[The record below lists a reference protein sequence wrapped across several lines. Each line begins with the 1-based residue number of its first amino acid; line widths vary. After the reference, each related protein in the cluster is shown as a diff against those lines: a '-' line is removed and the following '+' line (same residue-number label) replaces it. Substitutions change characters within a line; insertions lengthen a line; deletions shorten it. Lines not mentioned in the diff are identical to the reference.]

1 MTATLGMI
9 RQFIVDHFSDEELT
23 QFCFDHF
30 HQVYQNFVS
39 EMTAGRKALL
49 LVDYC
54 NRRDNVPSLLELLR
68 VERPGPYLRV
78 FGRQSE
84 QSIQKININSAKTEE
99 LQNLPGIGPALA
111 AAIISA
117 RPFGSIDELARVVGI
132 GPKRLAAIRGWIDL

>member
-9 RQFIVDHFSDEELT
+9 RRFIVDHFSDEELT

-30 HQVYQNFVS
+30 HQVYQNFVG
-39 EMTAGRKALL
+39 EMTVGRKALL

-78 FGRQSE
+78 FGRHSGT
-84 QSIQKININSAKTEE
+84 SIRKVNINTANSEE
-99 LQNLPGIGPALA
+99 LQNLPGIGAALA

-117 RPFGSIDELARVVGI
+117 RPFESIDELARVVGI
-132 GPKRLAAIRGWIDL
+132 GPKRLAAVHGWIDF